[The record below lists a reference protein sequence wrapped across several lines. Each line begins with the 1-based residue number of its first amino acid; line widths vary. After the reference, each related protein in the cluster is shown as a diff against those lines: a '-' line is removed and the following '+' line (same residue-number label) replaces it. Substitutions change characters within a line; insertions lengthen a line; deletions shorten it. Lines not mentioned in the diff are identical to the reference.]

1 MDNKFQKLKYRLIE
15 ATTEDPDYPLY
26 ELMMGTDS
34 TGWASVR
41 FCTYPQEI
49 FLQFLTPVHLKRI
62 HLLSNEKKIAS
73 MVEIYCYYPSNSSN
87 SHPNYK
93 TLPFDKLGYVR
104 MDTNSKTNYK
114 AREFRKIFV
123 DTYCFYLKIVLNKNY
138 VNKYNVFNQVGLVSL
153 DFYGF
158 PVSLSISINN
168 LYPKET
174 NNNSLNEEELDEISM
189 EKLKILKGQQE
200 EALKVEDFDE
210 AKRLKNSIDKIRLIG
225 KKIFEMEVQK
235 KIYITCE
242 DFDNAKIMKFEI
254 ERLRSNLK
262 YIDKQLP
269 SIVPNQ
275 NISMEL
281 NRSSEG
287 LENIDENEKLNSSD
301 PQVRINEGGD
311 KEEVGEQ
318 ILATSG
324 VASKSRVPSGIR
336 FASGSRVVSG
346 TTARANEKI
355 EIAESVDKESI
366 DKEQKDK
373 ES

>member
-1 MDNKFQKLKYRLIE
+1 
-15 ATTEDPDYPLY
+15 
-26 ELMMGTDS
+26 
-34 TGWASVR
+34 
-41 FCTYPQEI
+41 
-49 FLQFLTPVHLKRI
+49 
-62 HLLSNEKKIAS
+62 
-73 MVEIYCYYPSNSSN
+73 
-87 SHPNYK
+87 
-93 TLPFDKLGYVR
+93 
-104 MDTNSKTNYK
+104 
-114 AREFRKIFV
+114 
-123 DTYCFYLKIVLNKNY
+123 
-138 VNKYNVFNQVGLVSL
+138 
-153 DFYGF
+153 
-158 PVSLSISINN
+158 
-168 LYPKET
+168 
-174 NNNSLNEEELDEISM
+174 
-189 EKLKILKGQQE
+189 
-200 EALKVEDFDE
+200 
-210 AKRLKNSIDKIRLIG
+210 
-225 KKIFEMEVQK
+225 
-235 KIYITCE
+235 
-242 DFDNAKIMKFEI
+242 MKFEI
-254 ERLRSNLK
+254 ERSRSNLK